1 MSKTLQEA
9 AESQDLIGWGEF
21 LHGKVSIRIRRIQEA
36 HCIMAGTRI
45 NGADWMAQFARQLV
59 EISHAQWMYRNFT
72 LHHYAKGYLRQ
83 QTEQDIR
90 REVDLL
96 ADTRPSNL
104 PMECRYLLELPQ
116 RPSTSSSSVHD
127 AYWILALKAA
137 KAACSRDERE
147 YAQKST
153 GAQRKE
159 PRISRNLLDGV
170 ETSLRRHLLT
180 DIPSRKRKHTTEK
193 PTTKPRRVFQ
203 AQRQHKNTVTV
214 IVPKRVRQ
222 CFKK

>member
-1 MSKTLQEA
+1 MSNQAMLHPMSKTLQEA

-21 LHGKVSIRIRRIQEA
+21 LHGKVLIKFRRIQEA

-45 NGADWMAQFARQLV
+45 NGADWMAQFARNLV

-83 QTEQDIR
+83 QTERDIR

-96 ADTRPSNL
+96 ADTRPLNL

-137 KAACSRDERE
+137 KAACSRDE
-147 YAQKST
+147 
-153 GAQRKE
+153 
-159 PRISRNLLDGV
+159 
-170 ETSLRRHLLT
+170 
-180 DIPSRKRKHTTEK
+180 
-193 PTTKPRRVFQ
+193 
-203 AQRQHKNTVTV
+203 
-214 IVPKRVRQ
+214 
-222 CFKK
+222 